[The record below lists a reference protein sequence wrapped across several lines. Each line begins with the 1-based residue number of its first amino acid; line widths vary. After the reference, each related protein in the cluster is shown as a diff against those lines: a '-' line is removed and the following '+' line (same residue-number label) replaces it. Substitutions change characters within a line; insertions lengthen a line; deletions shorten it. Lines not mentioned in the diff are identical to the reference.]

1 MTTTAYAVVIGLYV
15 LCGALTA
22 VVASD
27 ENKAAGELAAPLE
40 SLLILAALWPVMFIA
55 RFFYLI
61 ARFFYLIARFFYFI
75 ARFFYR
81 FVRKF

>member
-1 MTTTAYAVVIGLYV
+1 MTNYTAAVVIVLYV

-61 ARFFYLIARFFYFI
+61 ARFFY
-75 ARFFYR
+75 R

>member
-40 SLLILAALWPVMFIA
+40 SLLILAALGPVM
-55 RFFYLI
+55 LI
-61 ARFFYLIARFFYFI
+61 ARFFYRVMLI

>member
-1 MTTTAYAVVIGLYV
+1 MTTTAYSGFSSAVVIVLYV
-15 LCGALTA
+15 LFGALTA

-27 ENKAAGELAAPLE
+27 ENKAAGELAAPLV
-40 SLLILAALWPVMFIA
+40 SLLIIAALWPVM
-55 RFFYLI
+55 L
-61 ARFFYLIARFFYFI
+61 I